1 MTITIPQL
9 KKPTLEELKKTHTWI
24 DRIETDTSPTES
36 VPLELLELFNL
47 VPEGGDYITGEE
59 YTKRREGLPLLGYQ
73 QAQWLVQHQDDPEL
87 AEFKALC
94 GKFYIDF
101 PGLIVVDADGDR
113 YFTYLY
119 VHGGRWYLYWNR
131 VGDDLRRYGRVASA
145 RKQEARKLEPKSSDT
160 LPLEIVVNGVT
171 YVPKKKAIIPKNG

>member
-1 MTITIPQL
+1 M
-9 KKPTLEELKKTHTWI
+9 
-24 DRIETDTSPTES
+24 
-36 VPLELLELFNL
+36 
-47 VPEGGDYITGEE
+47 
-59 YTKRREGLPLLGYQ
+59 PLLGYQ

-101 PGLIVVDADGDR
+101 PGLIVVDADGYR
-113 YFTYLY
+113 GFACL
-119 VHGGRWYLYWNR
+119 HERGGRWFLGWGG
-131 VGDDLRRYGRVASA
+131 VDDGLGQSGRVASA